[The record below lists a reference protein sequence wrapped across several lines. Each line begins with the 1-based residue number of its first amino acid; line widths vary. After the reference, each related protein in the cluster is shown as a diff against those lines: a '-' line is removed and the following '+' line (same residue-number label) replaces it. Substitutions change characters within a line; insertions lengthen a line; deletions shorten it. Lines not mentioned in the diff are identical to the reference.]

1 MDYPGNK
8 SPDEF
13 MAKIVKA
20 LKKEILRGE
29 AYPLMARYSQRTCD
43 RKYLKGRDYVCVNI
57 KVDCNGNTEIFAV
70 DIYPTGKNNSIV
82 LSLFRRKVLKSL
94 YKMTGGSK
102 GEDKSVIEI
111 ITNGHLNDFVESGND
126 YRRREWSI
134 DLDRSKDFT
143 NETVNDDKSA
153 KVVKV
158 LRKIIKVVR
167 EVYSGEDK
175 DGASCGAK

>member
-20 LKKEILRGE
+20 LKKEILRGV

-70 DIYPTGKNNSIV
+70 DIYPNENKSGIV
-82 LSLFRRKVLKSL
+82 LTLFRRKGKKSL
-94 YKMTGGSK
+94 YKMTNGT
-102 GEDKSVIEI
+102 EDENSERDEMLSRMVEKSPKESPLH
-111 ITNGHLNDFVESGND
+111 GFARRGDGFKRMEKKMQLALSGNLINFIVD
-126 YRRREWSI
+126 E
-134 DLDRSKDFT
+134 
-143 NETVNDDKSA
+143 
-153 KVVKV
+153 VVKIV
-158 LRKIIKVVR
+158 SAVR
-167 EVYSGEDK
+167 GKNISDNPTHR
-175 DGASCGAK
+175 S